1 MQEKSR
7 GKGTVKVGV
16 VTSDRMTRTVVVKVE
31 RLVKHPAYHRFV
43 KRTSTFMAHDE
54 RGECHVGDTVEILE
68 CRPLSRRKRWRVRR
82 VIARA
87 VRLVHPVR
95 QERRRADQRRE
106 RAGRDPRVR
115 AGGAR
120 AAREEVHEDHFPRS
134 GGPLM
139 RAAHHVRKND
149 TVFVLAGKDRGKKA
163 RVLRIVNKRGAA
175 IVEGVALVKR
185 HTKPSPQKNVKGG
198 IVEKEAPV

>member
-1 MQEKSR
+1 MMQEITR
-7 GKGTVKVGV
+7 GRGTVKVGV

-87 VRLVHPVR
+87 VRIEEP
-95 QERRRADQRRE
+95 
-106 RAGRDPRVR
+106 
-115 AGGAR
+115 
-120 AAREEVHEDHFPRS
+120 AASDEVI
-134 GGPLM
+134 
-139 RAAHHVRKND
+139 A
-149 TVFVLAGKDRGKKA
+149 
-163 RVLRIVNKRGAA
+163 
-175 IVEGVALVKR
+175 
-185 HTKPSPQKNVKGG
+185 
-198 IVEKEAPV
+198 

>member
-1 MQEKSR
+1 MQEITR
-7 GKGTVKVGV
+7 GRGTVKVGV

-87 VRLVHPVR
+87 VRIEEP
-95 QERRRADQRRE
+95 
-106 RAGRDPRVR
+106 
-115 AGGAR
+115 
-120 AAREEVHEDHFPRS
+120 AASDEVI
-134 GGPLM
+134 
-139 RAAHHVRKND
+139 A
-149 TVFVLAGKDRGKKA
+149 
-163 RVLRIVNKRGAA
+163 
-175 IVEGVALVKR
+175 
-185 HTKPSPQKNVKGG
+185 
-198 IVEKEAPV
+198 